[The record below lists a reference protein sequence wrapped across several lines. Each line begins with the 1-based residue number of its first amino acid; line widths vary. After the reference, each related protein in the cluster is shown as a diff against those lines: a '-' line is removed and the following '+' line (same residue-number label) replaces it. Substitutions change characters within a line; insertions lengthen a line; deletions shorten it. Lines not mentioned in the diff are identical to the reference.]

1 MNLAADDARALLQ
14 RMERVERKSRWLTA
28 LSVVAALLCVALL
41 CWQFFPLDSLIEAR
55 GFILRDTNWQARAEL
70 KVRKDN
76 TPMLRL
82 NNRGGQA
89 AATLSV
95 NDDGA
100 VSLRLYDTVE
110 QPRAEVRLDEHGV
123 PAMSLIGANG
133 KQRVTLTAEETGEAG
148 EQRIVLRDRV
158 GRKVW
163 TAPPEDE
170 AQKTA
175 N

>member
-1 MNLAADDARALLQ
+1 MNVAADDARTLLQ
-14 RMERVERKSRWLTA
+14 RMERVERRSRWLLA
-28 LSVVAALLCVALL
+28 LSVVSVLLCVMIL

-76 TPMLRL
+76 TPVFRL

-89 AATLSV
+89 AAILSV
-95 NDDGA
+95 NDEGA
-100 VSLRLYDTVE
+100 VALRLYDTVE
-110 QPRAEVRLDEHGV
+110 QERAVMRLDEHGV
-123 PAMSLIGANG
+123 PAMSLTGANG

-163 TAPPEDE
+163 TAPPEEE
-170 AQKTA
+170 AQK
-175 N
+175 

>member
-1 MNLAADDARALLQ
+1 MNVAADDARALLQ
-14 RMERVERKSRWLTA
+14 RMERVERRSRWLLA
-28 LSVVAALLCVALL
+28 LSMVSVLLCVMIL

-76 TPMLRL
+76 TPVFRL

-89 AATLSV
+89 AAILSV
-95 NDDGA
+95 NDEGA
-100 VSLRLYDTVE
+100 VALRLYDTVE
-110 QPRAEVRLDEHGV
+110 QERAVMRLDEHGV
-123 PAMSLIGANG
+123 PAMSLTGANG
-133 KQRVTLTAEETGEAG
+133 KQRVTLTAEETGEVG

-163 TAPPEDE
+163 TAPPEEE
-170 AQKTA
+170 AQK
-175 N
+175 

>member
-1 MNLAADDARALLQ
+1 MNAAADDIPALIK
-14 RMERVERKSRWLTA
+14 RMERVERRSRWLLA
-28 LSVVAALLCVALL
+28 LAAVSVLLCVMIL
-41 CWQFFPLDSLIEAR
+41 CWQFFPLDSEVEAR

-76 TPMLRL
+76 TPVFRL

-89 AATLSV
+89 AAVLSV

-100 VSLRLYDTVE
+100 VALRLYDTIE
-110 QPRAEVRLDEHGV
+110 QERAVVRLDEHGV
-123 PAMSLIGANG
+123 PAMSLTGANG
-133 KQRVTLTAEETGEAG
+133 KQRVTLTAEETGEVG

-163 TAPPEDE
+163 TAPPEDSTR
-170 AQKTA
+170 K
-175 N
+175 

>member
-1 MNLAADDARALLQ
+1 MNVAADDTRALLQ
-14 RMERVERKSRWLTA
+14 RMEKVERRSRWLLA
-28 LSVVAALLCVALL
+28 LSVVSVLLCVMIL

-76 TPMLRL
+76 TPVFRL

-89 AATLSV
+89 AAILSV
-95 NDDGA
+95 NDAGA
-100 VSLRLYDTVE
+100 VALRLFDTVE
-110 QPRAEVRLDEHGV
+110 QERAVMRLDEHGV
-123 PAMSLIGANG
+123 PAMSLSGANG
-133 KQRVTLTAEETGEAG
+133 KQRVTLTAEETGEVG

-163 TAPPEDE
+163 TAPPEEE
-170 AQKTA
+170 AQK
-175 N
+175 

>member
-1 MNLAADDARALLQ
+1 MNLAADDTRALLE
-14 RMERVERKSRWLTA
+14 RLERVERRARWLTA
-28 LSVVAALLCVALL
+28 LAVVVALLCVAIL

-76 TPMLRL
+76 SPVLRL

-89 AATLSV
+89 AAMLTV

-100 VSLRLYDTVE
+100 VALRLFDTVE
-110 QPRAEVRLDEHGV
+110 QERAEVRLDEHGV
-123 PAMSLIGANG
+123 PAVTLTGANG
-133 KQRVTLTAEETGEAG
+133 KPRVSLTAEETGETG

-163 TAPPEDE
+163 TAPPEE
-170 AQKTA
+170 PAAK
-175 N
+175 

>member
-1 MNLAADDARALLQ
+1 MNLAADDARRLLE
-14 RMERVERKSRWLTA
+14 RMERVERRSRWLLA
-28 LSVVAALLCVALL
+28 LSVVSVLLCVMIL

-76 TPMLRL
+76 SPVLRL

-89 AATLSV
+89 AAMLSV

-100 VSLRLYDTVE
+100 VALRLFDTVE
-110 QPRAEVRLDEHGV
+110 QERAEIRLDEHGV
-123 PAMSLIGANG
+123 PAMTLTGANG
-133 KQRVTLTAEETGEAG
+133 KQRVTLTAEETGEVG

-163 TAPPEDE
+163 TAPPEEE
-170 AQKTA
+170 AAK
-175 N
+175 